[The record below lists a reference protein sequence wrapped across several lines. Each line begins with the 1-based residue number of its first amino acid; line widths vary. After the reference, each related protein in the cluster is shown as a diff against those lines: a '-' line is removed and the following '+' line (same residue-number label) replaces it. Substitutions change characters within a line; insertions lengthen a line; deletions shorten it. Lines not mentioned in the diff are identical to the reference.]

1 MVLKIVYCWLRIL
14 ALTNH
19 CEKYKQVITRW
30 RIPEIEILDNTEE
43 LLDDNIEALSGC

>member
-19 CEKYKQVITRW
+19 CEKYKMEDTRD
-30 RIPEIEILDNTEE
+30 RDIKDNTEE

>member
-1 MVLKIVYCWLRIL
+1 MVLKIL

-19 CEKYKQVITRW
+19 CEKYKMEDTRDRVI
-30 RIPEIEILDNTEE
+30 TEE